1 MAIES
6 SNISSLIWTNVKY
19 SIEFSSI
26 FTKKHPFVSFT
37 LLFFILFYA
46 LSPSNT
52 WFFIYSLP
60 LLFFFTILLILFF
73 SIPSFKHFERDVDH
87 SKLSRNIISHHDE
100 DVIENKRKAFL
111 RARSVRQRKSKKCI
125 ETGGEE
131 FIQGGTFRIPF
142 RDDHDHDDFVDKG
155 ALIEEKLKDI
165 REVEVHSISHDR
177 DECSSSSSIFK
188 NSRPVEYSG
197 CSYERSGK
205 CFKSFSCMYERK
217 RECFGETEYDGAR
230 NKGVQWKDDDQK
242 KLMDLGLSEIE
253 RTRRLESLMA
263 RRRARKMLS
272 LQVRRSL
279 MNIGCKET
287 FPPISSIL
295 IPKHKESTNQFSTTP
310 GSAPSIMGP
319 NRNPFDLPYDQH
331 EEKPNVRGGSFMQE
345 FMLAQEQ
352 KELMLSRHGS
362 FCMGTAFPG
371 DLNLDQHERT
381 QRSDLPSRQWFP
393 ETSERS
399 QSRHLL
405 GKEDND
411 RVVEEVPSQASEPDV
426 NVVYK
431 GDHSREVQDE
441 KDSSEVQIKSVLVED
456 IGNRV
461 SSSSSSEDDE
471 PFYKIDKDAIL
482 KSIASPALRNLSGDP
497 SPSVLSLLE
506 NTIEDERLH
515 YPNRPMHHTPG
526 QSIASDMQV
535 EVSEVGSP
543 PLTDDG
549 SSSVGDEIS
558 IDGEI
563 EKAITSS
570 SEDMLM
576 SSSHLARVD
585 ENESNSREV
594 REVTEQDIVEFGFSR
609 FHMSENNVQ
618 QNIPSERTIEPYSTG
633 SSSFPPPRTDRNQ
646 ASSSYQQRRPE
657 GLSVVG
663 ERFQGSLLQPEF
675 PAQQLPFASTSLVS
689 PTSVLQ
695 PNCLIEHGSSSSI
708 DQLQND
714 RLVNI
719 SSERSD
725 SIASQESDL
734 SLSNLTLQVSE
745 LPSETENSI
754 SAKENDVAALVLDSA
769 SEQHSETVAFST
781 IGQGHHSFEA
791 SSSTSSS
798 KSVSQPTFS
807 IDQGSSSNLE
817 AQQVETHKLKNKLPD
832 EVTAESCDPTT
843 TRSST
848 LTLRNPTVQSSVP
861 HPETQKSAE
870 NSKSLPRN
878 DIEETLRDNGGK
890 QHIEEVF
897 STISQSFD
905 DSQASS
911 SSSSPHD
918 LVVEQVSSASTSSP
932 SPNTM
937 IQPKFSA
944 SEGSSTS
951 EEQKRMQDP
960 IPGISSERSV
970 NQDSISLQS
979 IIREVPTA
987 SSCSSSPKSV
997 LKPKSSTGQGPLLNF
1012 DREEQI
1018 GESPSPRM
1026 SRTLLVESASNQ
1038 LHHADAKTKPSNDEE
1053 KSHEEATNHNDVKKE
1068 DLPKMSLKEVS
1079 VESPNKTTMVSSNNT
1094 NKQEKSSDVTN
1105 FASTSTNKNEIL
1117 VTPISASE
1125 QTSEKGN
1132 SASSKETL
1140 SDKTDSKEKAEG

>member
-6 SNISSLIWTNVKY
+6 SNIRSLIWTNVKY
-19 SIEFSSI
+19 SIEFSST

-37 LLFFILFYA
+37 LLFFILFYV

-60 LLFFFTILLILFF
+60 LLFFFTILLIVFF
-73 SIPSFKHFERDVDH
+73 SIPNFEHDVDH
-87 SKLSRNIISHHDE
+87 SKPRSNIISHHVDKDHDE
-100 DVIENKRKAFL
+100 DVNENKRKAFL
-111 RARSVRQRKSKKCI
+111 RARSVRRRKSKKCI
-125 ETGGEE
+125 ETGAEE
-131 FIQGGTFRIPF
+131 FASFGIPF
-142 RDDHDHDDFVDKG
+142 SDDFVDKG

-165 REVEVHSISHDR
+165 REVEVHSISHDHA
-177 DECSSSSSIFK
+177 ECSSSSNIFK

-197 CSYERSGK
+197 CSYEASGK

-217 RECFGETEYDGAR
+217 TGSCFDETEYDGAR
-230 NKGVQWKDDDQK
+230 NKGVQWKDEDQK
-242 KLMDLGLSEIE
+242 NLMDLGLSEIE
-253 RTRRLESLMA
+253 RTKRLESLMA

-287 FPPISSIL
+287 YPPVSSIL
-295 IPKHKESTNQFSTTP
+295 IPKHRESTNQFSLTP
-310 GSAPSIMGP
+310 GSAPSILGP

-352 KELMLSRHGS
+352 KELMLSRHES
-362 FCMGTAFPG
+362 FCLGTAFPG
-371 DLNLDQHERT
+371 DLNLDQRKRT
-381 QRSDLPSRQWFP
+381 LRSDLPSRQWFP
-393 ETSERS
+393 ETSES
-399 QSRHLL
+399 SKSRHPL
-405 GKEDND
+405 GKEYND
-411 RVVEEVPSQASEPDV
+411 RVVEEVPSQASEPEM
-426 NVVYK
+426 NVVYN
-431 GDHSREVQDE
+431 GDHSREGQDNSQDE
-441 KDSSEVQIKSVLVED
+441 KDSSEVQIKSVLVEG
-456 IGNRV
+456 ISNRF

-482 KSIASPALRNLSGDP
+482 KSIASPSLRNLSGDP
-497 SPSVLSLLE
+497 SHSGSSLLE
-506 NTIEDERLH
+506 KTIEDECLY

-526 QSIASDMQV
+526 QSIASDLQV

-543 PLTDDG
+543 PLTNDG
-549 SSSVGDEIS
+549 SSSAGEEIS

-609 FHMSENNVQ
+609 FHMSENNVPQ
-618 QNIPSERTIEPYSTG
+618 DIPSERTIEPYSTS

-675 PAQQLPFASTSLVS
+675 PVQQLPFASTSLVS

-695 PNCLIEHGSSSSI
+695 PSCLIEHGSSSSI

-714 RLVNI
+714 RSVNI

-725 SIASQESDL
+725 SIGSQESDL

-754 SAKENDVAALVLDSA
+754 SAKENDVASHVLDSA
-769 SEQHSETVAFST
+769 SEQHSEHVAFST
-781 IGQGHHSFEA
+781 IGQGHPSFDT
-791 SSSTSSS
+791 SSTSSS
-798 KSVSQPTFS
+798 KSVSQPNFI

-817 AQQVETHKLKNKLPD
+817 TQHVDTRRLKNKHPD
-832 EVTAESCDPTT
+832 EVTAGSCDPTT
-843 TRSST
+843 TRIST
-848 LTLRNPTVQSSVP
+848 LTLRNPTVQNSVP

-870 NSKSLPRN
+870 NLKSLPRN
-878 DIEETLRDNGGK
+878 DIQETLRDNGGK

-911 SSSSPHD
+911 SSSPHD
-918 LVVEQVSSASTSSP
+918 LVVEQVSMASTSSP
-932 SPNTM
+932 SPNTR

-944 SEGSSTS
+944 REGSSTS

-960 IPGISSERSV
+960 IPGIPSERGI

-979 IIREVPTA
+979 TSREVPTA

-997 LKPKSSTGQGPLLNF
+997 LEPKSSTGQGPLLNF

-1018 GESPSPRM
+1018 GESPSQRM
-1026 SRTLLVESASNQ
+1026 SRTLLVESASHQ
-1038 LHHADAKTKPSNDEE
+1038 LHHADAKTKSSNDEE
-1053 KSHEEATNHNDVKKE
+1053 KPHEEATNHNDVKKE
-1068 DLPKMSLKEVS
+1068 VDIPKMNLKEVS
-1079 VESPNKTTMVSSNNT
+1079 IESPNKTTILSSNNST
-1094 NKQEKSSDVTN
+1094 KHQKSSDVTN
-1105 FASTSTNKNEIL
+1105 FASPSTNKDEIL
-1117 VTPISASE
+1117 VIPISASE

-1132 SASSKETL
+1132 SATSKETH
-1140 SDKTDSKEKAEG
+1140 SDKTDSKEKAKD